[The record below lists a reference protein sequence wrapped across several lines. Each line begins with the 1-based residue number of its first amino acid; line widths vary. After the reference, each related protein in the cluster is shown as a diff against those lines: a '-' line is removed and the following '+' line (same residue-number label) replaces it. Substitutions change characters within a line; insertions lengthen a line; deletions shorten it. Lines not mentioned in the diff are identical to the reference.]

1 MPGLLDDVPPV
12 TDEERKTYATLDF
25 DVEQYNRED
34 VTGAQLEN
42 ATNEKTLM
50 ARWRFPTLSI
60 HGIEGAFSDP
70 GAKTVLPRRVSGK
83 FSIRQVPNMTS
94 SRTEELVTS
103 YLTEQWKVLGSKYA
117 LEVKMVHGGPAWVS
131 RCVEIKQWVRLCVDL
146 REPPTP
152 SSRRG
157 HGDDVALMAWG
168 A

>member
-1 MPGLLDDVPPV
+1 MIS
-12 TDEERKTYATLDF
+12 T
-25 DVEQYNRED
+25 Q
-34 VTGAQLEN
+34 
-42 ATNEKTLM
+42 
-50 ARWRFPTLSI
+50 
-60 HGIEGAFSDP
+60 
-70 GAKTVLPRRVSGK
+70 VSGK

-157 HGDDVALMAWG
+157 HGDNVASMAWG
-168 A
+168 ARI